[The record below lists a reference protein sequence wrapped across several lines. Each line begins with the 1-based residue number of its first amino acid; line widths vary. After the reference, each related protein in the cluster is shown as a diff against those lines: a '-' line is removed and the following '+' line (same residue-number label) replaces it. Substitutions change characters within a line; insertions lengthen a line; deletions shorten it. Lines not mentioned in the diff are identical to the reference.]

1 MASSRSRRMSTS
13 LATLITLAGAAG
25 LSWWGAQSAAQFI
38 ETRSRQDVTLALATA
53 GQDWVQVETNG
64 LQVRL
69 TGTAPTEVDR
79 FRAVTQA
86 GSVVDSSRVVDDMT
100 VASRDA
106 MVPPEFKVE
115 LLRNDDGISLIGLV
129 PAKTDR
135 EALVRSLRS
144 ETAAPKVTDLLE
156 SAEYAVPE
164 GWTDVLAYG
173 QRIAQ
178 MTPRAK
184 ISIAP
189 GEVQVTA
196 LADSRAEKG
205 RLEAELKR
213 LAPKGIKLVTDISAP
228 RPVVAPFT
236 LRFLIDEQGPHFDAC
251 AADTE
256 AAQKQILDAAVRAGV
271 DGNPTCTLA
280 LGSPTADWAG
290 AAVPAIKAV
299 AALGKGSVTI
309 SDADIALIA
318 PEDVPADTFA
328 EVVATLEQ
336 TLPSVFSLQAQHE
349 EKTDATQ
356 GPAEFVATLSNDGR
370 LSMRGRIADQQ
381 MREAVD
387 SFARARF
394 SNVSGN
400 LRGDA
405 SMPSGWTV
413 RVIAALEALDGLANG
428 TITVTP
434 DLIELGGTSGDPRA
448 TERAAAS
455 LSERLGAG
463 ADYQLAIR
471 YDRWMDAA
479 LALPDGQYC
488 VDQLNIVMSESEIG
502 FEPSKSTIAGD
513 PAPTLSRLAGI
524 MQDCADYQIEAG
536 GHTDSQGSEGFNADL
551 SRARAQALLK
561 AMSDA
566 GIDTSNM
573 TSRGYGESQPIAS
586 NDSEAGREENRRI
599 EFRLLSESPVRKE
612 PLPAPVVLEGVTSDA
627 SANAETAQPD
637 VTAEQGRA
645 MAYGPQL
652 PTTGTKQS
660 DGDSDPAPVSTA
672 PATLGV
678 TEQFQTLDE
687 REENLRLPVQTPDA
701 DTPRPEKRPGDED
714 GADETTA
721 ADETAE

>member
-135 EALVRSLRS
+135 EALVRSLRT

-164 GWTDVLAYG
+164 GWADVLAYG

-213 LAPKGIKLVTDISAP
+213 LAPKGIKLVTNISAP

-236 LRFLIDEQGPHFDAC
+236 LRFLIDDQGPHFDAC

-349 EKTDATQ
+349 EKNDATH
-356 GPAEFVATLSNDGR
+356 GPAEFVATLSSDGG

-394 SNVSGN
+394 STVSGN

-455 LSERLGAG
+455 LSRRLGAG

-524 MQDCADYQIEAG
+524 MHDCADYQIEAG

-599 EFRLLSESPVRKE
+599 EFRLLSESPVRNE

-652 PTTGTKQS
+652 PTTESQES
-660 DGDSDPAPVSTA
+660 DGDADPAPVSTA

>member
-135 EALVRSLRS
+135 EALVRSLRT

-164 GWTDVLAYG
+164 GWADVLAYG

-213 LAPKGIKLVTDISAP
+213 LAPKGIKLVTNISAP

-236 LRFLIDEQGPHFDAC
+236 LRFLIDDQGPHFDAC

-349 EKTDATQ
+349 EKNDATQ
-356 GPAEFVATLSNDGR
+356 GPAEFAATLSSDGR

-394 SNVSGN
+394 STVSGN

-455 LSERLGAG
+455 LSRRLGAG

-599 EFRLLSESPVRKE
+599 EFRLLSESPVRNE

-652 PTTGTKQS
+652 PTTESQES
-660 DGDSDPAPVSTA
+660 DGDADPAPVSTA

-701 DTPRPEKRPGDED
+701 DTPRPEKRPDDED

>member
-1 MASSRSRRMSTS
+1 MASSRSRRISTS

-25 LSWWGAQSAAQFI
+25 LSWWGAHSAAHFI

-79 FRAVTQA
+79 FRAVTQV
-86 GSVVDSSRVVDDMT
+86 GSVIDSSRIIDDMS

-129 PAKTDR
+129 PAQTDR
-135 EALVRSLRS
+135 AALVRTLRS

-164 GWTDVLAYG
+164 GWNDVLAYG
-173 QRIAQ
+173 QRVAQ

-184 ISIAP
+184 ISISP

-196 LADSRAEKG
+196 LADSRDEKG
-205 RLEAELKR
+205 RLEAELRR
-213 LAPKGIKLVTDISAP
+213 LAPKGIRLVTNISAP
-228 RPVVAPFT
+228 RPVMAPFT
-236 LRFLIDEQGPHFDAC
+236 LRFLIDENGPHFDAC

-256 AAQKQILDAAVRAGV
+256 ATQKQILDAAVRAGV
-271 DGNPTCTLA
+271 KGKPTCTLA

-318 PEDVPADTFA
+318 PQDVPAKTFA

-336 TLPSVFSLQAQHE
+336 TLPPVFSLQAQHE

-356 GPAEFVATLSNDGR
+356 GPAEFVASLSGDGR
-370 LSMRGRIADQQ
+370 LSIRGRIADQQ

-394 SNVSGN
+394 SKVSGN
-400 LRGDA
+400 LRDDA
-405 SMPSGWTV
+405 SMPAGWTV
-413 RVIAALEALDGLANG
+413 RVISALEAIDGLASG

-434 DLIELGGTSGDPRA
+434 DLIDLTGTSGDPRA
-448 TERAAAS
+448 TERVAAS

-471 YDRWMDAA
+471 YDRWLDAA
-479 LALPDGQYC
+479 LALPDGRYC

-524 MQDCADYQIEAG
+524 LQDCADYQIEAG

-561 AMSDA
+561 AMADA
-566 GIDTSNM
+566 GINTANM

-599 EFRLLSESPVRKE
+599 EFRLLSEMPVRNE

-627 SANAETAQPD
+627 SANAETAEPD
-637 VTAEQGRA
+637 LTREQGRA

-652 PTTGTKQS
+652 PAEQPQ
-660 DGDSDPAPVSTA
+660 DSAGPAPGSTA
-672 PATLGV
+672 PATIGV

-687 REENLRLPVQTPDA
+687 REENLRLPVLTPDA
-701 DTPRPEKRPGDED
+701 DTPRPEKRPRSENGT
-714 GADETTA
+714 DETTA
-721 ADETAE
+721 ADKAIAE

>member
-135 EALVRSLRS
+135 EALVRSLRT

-164 GWTDVLAYG
+164 GWADVLAYG

-213 LAPKGIKLVTDISAP
+213 LAPKGIKLVTNISAP

-236 LRFLIDEQGPHFDAC
+236 LRFLIDDQGPHFDAC

-349 EKTDATQ
+349 EKNDATQ
-356 GPAEFVATLSNDGR
+356 GPAEFVATLSSDGG

-394 SNVSGN
+394 STVSGN

-455 LSERLGAG
+455 LSRRLGAG

-599 EFRLLSESPVRKE
+599 EFRLLSESPVRNE

-652 PTTGTKQS
+652 PTTESQES
-660 DGDSDPAPVSTA
+660 DGDADPAPVSTA

>member
-1 MASSRSRRMSTS
+1 MSTS

-135 EALVRSLRS
+135 EALVRSLRT

-164 GWTDVLAYG
+164 GWADVLAYG

-213 LAPKGIKLVTDISAP
+213 LAPKGIKLVTNISAP

-236 LRFLIDEQGPHFDAC
+236 LRFLIDDQGPHFDAC

-349 EKTDATQ
+349 EKNDATQ
-356 GPAEFVATLSNDGR
+356 GPAEFAATLSSDGR

-394 SNVSGN
+394 STVSGN

-455 LSERLGAG
+455 LSRRLGAG

-599 EFRLLSESPVRKE
+599 EFRLLSESPVRNE

-652 PTTGTKQS
+652 PTTESQES
-660 DGDSDPAPVSTA
+660 DGDADPAPVSTA

-701 DTPRPEKRPGDED
+701 DTPRPEKRPDDED

>member
-1 MASSRSRRMSTS
+1 
-13 LATLITLAGAAG
+13 
-25 LSWWGAQSAAQFI
+25 
-38 ETRSRQDVTLALATA
+38 
-53 GQDWVQVETNG
+53 
-64 LQVRL
+64 
-69 TGTAPTEVDR
+69 
-79 FRAVTQA
+79 
-86 GSVVDSSRVVDDMT
+86 
-100 VASRDA
+100 
-106 MVPPEFKVE
+106 
-115 LLRNDDGISLIGLV
+115 
-129 PAKTDR
+129 
-135 EALVRSLRS
+135 
-144 ETAAPKVTDLLE
+144 
-156 SAEYAVPE
+156 
-164 GWTDVLAYG
+164 
-173 QRIAQ
+173 
-178 MTPRAK
+178 
-184 ISIAP
+184 
-189 GEVQVTA
+189 
-196 LADSRAEKG
+196 
-205 RLEAELKR
+205 
-213 LAPKGIKLVTDISAP
+213 
-228 RPVVAPFT
+228 
-236 LRFLIDEQGPHFDAC
+236 
-251 AADTE
+251 
-256 AAQKQILDAAVRAGV
+256 
-271 DGNPTCTLA
+271 
-280 LGSPTADWAG
+280 
-290 AAVPAIKAV
+290 
-299 AALGKGSVTI
+299 
-309 SDADIALIA
+309 
-318 PEDVPADTFA
+318 
-328 EVVATLEQ
+328 
-336 TLPSVFSLQAQHE
+336 
-349 EKTDATQ
+349 
-356 GPAEFVATLSNDGR
+356 
-370 LSMRGRIADQQ
+370 
-381 MREAVD
+381 
-387 SFARARF
+387 
-394 SNVSGN
+394 
-400 LRGDA
+400 
-405 SMPSGWTV
+405 MPSGWTV

-455 LSERLGAG
+455 LSRRLGAG

-599 EFRLLSESPVRKE
+599 EFRLLSESPVRNE

-652 PTTGTKQS
+652 PTTGSQQS
-660 DGDSDPAPVSTA
+660 DGGADPAPVSTA

>member
-1 MASSRSRRMSTS
+1 MSTS

-135 EALVRSLRS
+135 EALVRSLRT

-164 GWTDVLAYG
+164 GWADVLAYG

-213 LAPKGIKLVTDISAP
+213 LAPKGIKLVTNISAP

-236 LRFLIDEQGPHFDAC
+236 LRFLIDDQGPHFDAC

-349 EKTDATQ
+349 EKNDATQ
-356 GPAEFVATLSNDGR
+356 GPAEFVATLSSDGG

-394 SNVSGN
+394 STVSGN

-455 LSERLGAG
+455 LSRRLGAG

-599 EFRLLSESPVRKE
+599 EFRLLSESPVRNE

-652 PTTGTKQS
+652 PTTESQES
-660 DGDSDPAPVSTA
+660 DGDADPAPVSTA